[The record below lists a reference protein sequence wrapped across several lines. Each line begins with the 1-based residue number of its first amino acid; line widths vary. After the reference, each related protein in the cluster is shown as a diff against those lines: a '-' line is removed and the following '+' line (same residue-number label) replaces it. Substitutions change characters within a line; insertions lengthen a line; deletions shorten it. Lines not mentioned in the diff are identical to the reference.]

1 MAHLGHVEHTQQ
13 SCCLLRGAAGVQNDQ
28 RALRDHP
35 DAAAVFHRRQT
46 LQNGFICNVKA
57 LAAQRQRKLH
67 SHGSAAR
74 RMTAQK
80 SQRHGISAVVHL
92 AGKLFCLQKGD
103 ILRVRH
109 HQLAAALACGHD
121 QLAEHRLGLLRRGD
135 ADAFLAH
142 DACCQSRKALHRAA
156 HTVRADRGDGAHRH
170 AGQHFRKARIRQFH
184 HGQRA
189 ARCAKAV
196 GRSGQLRCILRQ
208 GFGCGKGIRS
218 QSQQALVHRGIID
231 ADALRQRAAPG
242 MVQAGMDPLCVQDGR
257 QQTGRHGL
265 ACRAC
270 HAHELHLL
278 HRRGERGAQ
287 LLGGGKTV
295 RQGGKILI
303 CLFDGH
309 WLLLITMV
317 EQQSAQRHEHQR
329 RKDAR
334 QNTG

>member
-1 MAHLGHVEHTQQ
+1 
-13 SCCLLRGAAGVQNDQ
+13 
-28 RALRDHP
+28 
-35 DAAAVFHRRQT
+35 
-46 LQNGFICNVKA
+46 
-57 LAAQRQRKLH
+57 
-67 SHGSAAR
+67 
-74 RMTAQK
+74 
-80 SQRHGISAVVHL
+80 
-92 AGKLFCLQKGD
+92 
-103 ILRVRH
+103 
-109 HQLAAALACGHD
+109 
-121 QLAEHRLGLLRRGD
+121 
-135 ADAFLAH
+135 
-142 DACCQSRKALHRAA
+142 
-156 HTVRADRGDGAHRH
+156 
-170 AGQHFRKARIRQFH
+170 
-184 HGQRA
+184 
-189 ARCAKAV
+189 
-196 GRSGQLRCILRQ
+196 
-208 GFGCGKGIRS
+208 
-218 QSQQALVHRGIID
+218 
-231 ADALRQRAAPG
+231 

-287 LLGGGKTV
+287 LFGGGKTV